1 MRTKEKAKASP
12 TGKGTGTGTCYIC
25 GAESHDQAQC
35 PAVTVCQ
42 RRDDAAGGTPC
53 RSTVAR
59 AKVQMQTK
67 EKEKETRTRRCTQ
80 LVTRKVSQLRRGP
93 CQRTVA
99 VVPHGTGTDT
109 VWSGECLGRVALL
122 SSAVIEH

>member
-35 PAVTVCQ
+35 PAVIVCQ

-53 RSTVAR
+53 RPT
-59 AKVQMQTK
+59 
-67 EKEKETRTRRCTQ
+67 
-80 LVTRKVSQLRRGP
+80 
-93 CQRTVA
+93 
-99 VVPHGTGTDT
+99 HGTGKGADADKGKGKGNTDT
-109 VWSGECLGRVALL
+109 QVHTTGNEKSVPTSARSVPKNRRRGKALNRDRYHL
-122 SSAVIEH
+122 ER